1 MKFYYI
7 TEEKVKEHNLNWLR
21 IPDHIQRKLI
31 IRGTGTEETNSLF
44 NWISHQNIDKI
55 HLYIKYTKEKNLALK
70 CLNLINNNAFWGCS
84 RMEGGG
90 GGGVAKR
97 LVLPESCHT
106 YSAKRK
112 LCTITPYLKKTQK
125 IYESCDISAFSSE
138 ISKFCYTKKYRYSFH
153 YGTKFLNLLNFFW
166 VFKVSFN

>member
-21 IPDHIQRKLI
+21 IPDHIHRKLI

-84 RMEGGG
+84 RMGGG
-90 GGGVAKR
+90 GGSKKARPPWK
-97 LVLPESCHT
+97 LSHIFCKEKTLHNYTLPKE
-106 YSAKRK
+106 
-112 LCTITPYLKKTQK
+112 
-125 IYESCDISAFSSE
+125 D
-138 ISKFCYTKKYRYSFH
+138 SKNIWIMWHQRFFIR
-153 YGTKFLNLLNFFW
+153 NQQILLY
-166 VFKVSFN
+166 